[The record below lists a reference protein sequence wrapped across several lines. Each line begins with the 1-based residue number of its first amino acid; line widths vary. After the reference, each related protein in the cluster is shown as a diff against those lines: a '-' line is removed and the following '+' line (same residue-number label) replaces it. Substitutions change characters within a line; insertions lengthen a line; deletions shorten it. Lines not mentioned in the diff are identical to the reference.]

1 MKFFTFALYVSLA
14 IVIQSW
20 SVSTVARPLRVNKI
34 SEIVPIKHRLG
45 SIYNQD
51 SVDQMIQVHAITNAQ
66 VRGIFE
72 AGSVLYQALAKQ
84 QEVGIN
90 TNSDTASRFGAV
102 QAEMLARHHLATEI
116 RFVKGRV
123 TLEDFLEE
131 FEMLLTTSEDLF
143 SAAEID
149 QMNDYLDNGI
159 APAAPPSHHGLIV
172 EWKELEFKW
181 PNVTKGF
188 SFIEE

>member
-1 MKFFTFALYVSLA
+1 MRFFTFALYVSLT
-14 IVIQSW
+14 ILIQSW

-34 SEIVPIKHRLG
+34 GEIMPIKHRLRF
-45 SIYNQD
+45 IYNQD
-51 SVDQMIQVHAITNAQ
+51 SVDQMIRAHAITNAK

-84 QEVGIN
+84 QEAGIN
-90 TNSDTASRFGAV
+90 TNSDTVSQLGALE
-102 QAEMLARHHLATEI
+102 AEMLARHHLATEI
-116 RFVKGRV
+116 RFVRGRM

-131 FEMLLTTSEDLF
+131 FEMLLTTNDNLF
-143 SAAEID
+143 SVAKIA

-159 APAAPPSHHGLIV
+159 APAEPPSHHGLML

-181 PNVTKGF
+181 PNSKGI
-188 SFIEE
+188 SFMEE